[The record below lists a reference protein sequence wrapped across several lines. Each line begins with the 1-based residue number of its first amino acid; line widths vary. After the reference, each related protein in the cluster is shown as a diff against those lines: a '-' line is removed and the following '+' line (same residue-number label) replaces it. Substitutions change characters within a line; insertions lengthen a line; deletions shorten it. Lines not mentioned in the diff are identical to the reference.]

1 MLHTFH
7 LLPIKIY
14 TNDMI
19 IFFMRKVPINIL
31 TSDFALSELE
41 ERLGVNFEKKNL
53 LKTAFIHSSYKNE
66 HIAIQFKDNQTLE
79 FLGDAVLG
87 MIISEYTFDNYSE
100 KAHIIRETI
109 TSSTYE
115 GKYSKFR
122 DKHIGIL
129 LSLIADQMELDS
141 YLLKGNGESKNIA
154 GKESRLEDLMEALIG
169 AIYKDKGYD
178 HAKEFVLKH
187 FTPHLEKS
195 FSEMYEKE
203 LHALNQ
209 KLQIQ
214 PNNCDLLIA
223 KGITL
228 KALSRIEEALKT
240 VNKAL
245 IIEPENDFA
254 LFLKFCYHEKLEEY
268 EEALVAAN
276 KLISHCP
283 EDFLRWQHKGRTLFN
298 LGKTDEATE
307 AYLKANEVY
316 SIE

>member
-1 MLHTFH
+1 MLMVH
-7 LLPIKIY
+7 
-14 TNDMI
+14 
-19 IFFMRKVPINIL
+19 VPINIL
-31 TSDFALSELE
+31 TSNSALSELE
-41 ERLGVNFEKKNL
+41 ELLGVNFEKKNL
-53 LKTAFIHSSYKNE
+53 LKSAFIHSSYKNE

-87 MIISEYTFDNYSE
+87 MIISEYTYDNYSE
-100 KAHIIRETI
+100 KTHIIHETI
-109 TSSTYE
+109 TSPTYE

-129 LSLIADQMELDS
+129 LSLIADEMELDR

-187 FTPHLEKS
+187 FTPHLEES
-195 FSEMYEKE
+195 FSEMYENE
-203 LHALNQ
+203 LNALNK

-214 PNNCDLLIA
+214 PSNCDSLIA
-223 KGITL
+223 KAITL
-228 KALSRIEEALKT
+228 AILNRTEEALKT
-240 VNKAL
+240 VNKAV

-254 LFLKFCYHEKLEEY
+254 LFLKFIYHQELKEY
-268 EEALVAAN
+268 EEALTAAN
-276 KLISHCP
+276 KRILLDP
-283 EDFLRWQHKGRTLFN
+283 EDFLRWQHKGKTLLS
-298 LGKTDEATE
+298 LGRTDEATE

-316 SIE
+316 SMD